1 LSRSRRLARPAF
13 ARAALFGQG
22 AAGVRA
28 VLGFALFVV
37 LALAPHLAG
46 RARAQAPPTPPS
58 VSEESLPAA
67 PAPILESATPT
78 GYRVRVPVG
87 PARVSRARIA
97 GYELSE
103 IQIPGGSA
111 GGAWGQPSLPWRTI
125 LLRVPWGSDPVARGA
140 RAGVRSLGSMV
151 PVPIAHLVT
160 EEAVRS
166 RVSPEA
172 VADAMKGAP
181 YRALGGSGEAP
192 VIASTAPMASGG
204 LRYLAVT
211 IRPVSWDP
219 VSREARAAEEVLL
232 EVSWSAPAAALPEGP
247 LRPAPGLSARDALRG
262 NLLEVAEA
270 VGPRFAPLPS
280 LGPRSRVA
288 LAAAGPLRVDPSR
301 PWVRVGAIRPGLYRI
316 TSSDLISAGVAG
328 APAIDPSTFRLFRS
342 TPGDLPESTDVDAAP
357 DSLRECAITV
367 AGEGDGSFD
376 SSDAIYFYATGES
389 GFGYD
394 LVAGGGP
401 EYQETQ
407 RTDQEPLWLTW
418 GPGPVASPPR
428 RIGARDAAP
437 SAGPAPLLTEAT
449 HRVHFEVNKFPE
461 FDLFQAP
468 LRWER
473 WFWSIIPVGA
483 RLAFP
488 ITLPGALPGGAASA
502 RLRVWG
508 QATSAGHSARLW
520 WDGAMVD
527 SASWNFL
534 AARDLVASGLRTNGS
549 RDTVQVEVPNV
560 AGRTKSEYLAWFEIS
575 YPRRLAA
582 SSDTLAFAAPDSIAP
597 GRSRYAVTAISDT
610 TSAWLLDRTDPEN
623 PVRLTGG
630 TWSGTA
636 PSFTLT
642 VEDSAGGGYR
652 PRYSLVSTA
661 RAAAPALARYAPPAS
676 PHSLADLLDPA
687 NAADYL
693 IVTPPVFLAAAESLA
708 ADRAARLPG
717 FASPRAAIAT
727 TDRIAAQLAGG
738 RSDPVAIRNLLA
750 YAQRHWAAGP
760 LYVCLLGDASD
771 DPKNYTGF
779 SVPDLLPT
787 YNEYWDSTIL
797 VQFISDDFYAFL
809 DGPGDQLFDL
819 AIGRL
824 PASNASEALFLAL
837 GKNRAYDRAQDFDWW
852 RTRALLTADDAWKW
866 SIPTTKRD
874 PVGADHVTQ
883 MERKDA
889 LHLPFP
895 VRREK
900 VYLNDYPF
908 ADSTKQSKPRAREA
922 FIAAVNAGNWIVEFS
937 GHGNENFL
945 ADEQLFRESDR
956 QRLTNQARPSI
967 FGFFSC
973 TVGKFDD
980 NETQNDLAE
989 SLLRHPGG
997 GSVVSLAASQEVFGA
1012 ESARL
1017 NDAFVDALFPLRPR
1031 VDTLRTA
1038 GLAWA
1043 EAKNAPTNQNS
1054 VVRKYGYLG
1063 DPAVTPP
1070 LPRGRGVFQKDALD
1084 SIPRGEIAVIQGH
1097 ALNADSTL
1105 DVVSSGTVLLE
1116 VLGPPSRRIE
1126 IADRSGVP
1134 SAIPYALPGPVLYR
1148 GETTL
1153 DQGVFTLRFVVPT
1166 DGRII
1171 GPGTQLRA
1179 LLSQAGGRGVG
1190 LAADSLRIAAALAPR
1205 VDATPPTIRLLGPAG
1220 GDSTVAPG
1228 AVLTFAIEDSSGID
1242 LTRLDDAHSVFTIVD
1257 DRGTP
1262 IDMTP
1267 TFRYEPS
1274 SYTRGT
1280 ATLLL
1285 PQLAGGAHLLEVHA
1299 SDTYR
1304 NVGIATFTIDVAAGV
1319 PPGSALLMT
1328 EVFNYPNPFP
1338 RETYLHARLNQP
1350 ARLHVQILTV
1360 AGRRVRDFA
1369 LDGKAGENYIP
1380 WDGRDS
1386 QGEKVALGV
1395 YIVKLTAEAPG
1406 GNRASAIARALRAE

>member
-1 LSRSRRLARPAF
+1 MSRSSRLAAAWAPALLG
-13 ARAALFGQG
+13 ALIL
-22 AAGVRA
+22 APAPHLV
-28 VLGFALFVV
+28 VLGFAQ
-37 LALAPHLAG
+37 G
-46 RARAQAPPTPPS
+46 TPPAAS
-58 VSEESLPAA
+58 ASEATLPPP
-67 PAPILESATPT
+67 PAPIFESATAT

-87 PARVSRARIA
+87 PARVARARIA
-97 GYELSE
+97 GYDLSE
-103 IQIPGGSA
+103 IEIAGGNAGGS
-111 GGAWGQPSLPWRTI
+111 WGEPSLPWRTI
-125 LLRVPWGSDPVARGA
+125 LLRVPWGSDPFVRGA
-140 RAGVRSLGSMV
+140 RAGVRSLGSIV
-151 PVPIAHLVT
+151 PVPIAHLLT
-160 EEAVRS
+160 EEVVRS

-172 VADAMKGAP
+172 VAGAMQGP
-181 YRALGGSGEAP
+181 RYRALGGSGEAP
-192 VIASTAPMASGG
+192 VIASTALMASGG
-204 LRYLAVT
+204 QRYLLVT
-211 IRPVSWDP
+211 ICPVSWDAAT
-219 VSREARAAEEVLL
+219 REARAADEVLL
-232 EVSWSAPAAALPEGP
+232 DVSWSAPATPLPEGP
-247 LRPAPGLSARDALRG
+247 LRAAPGLSARDALRG
-262 NLLEVAEA
+262 NLLDVAGA
-270 VGPRFAPLPS
+270 VGPRFAPLTS
-280 LGPRSRVA
+280 LEPRSRA
-288 LAAAGPLRVDPSR
+288 AAAGPLRVDPSR
-301 PWVRVGAIRPGLYRI
+301 PWVRVGVIRPGLYRI
-316 TSSDLISAGVAG
+316 TASDLIGAGVVG

-342 TPGDLPESTDVDAAP
+342 TPGDLPESTDVDAGP

-376 SSDAIYFYATGES
+376 ATDAIYFYATGES

-394 LVAGGGP
+394 LMAGGGP

-418 GPGPVASPPR
+418 GPGPLASPPR

-437 SAGPAPLLTEAT
+437 SAGPAPLLTEVT
-449 HRVHFEVNKFPE
+449 HRVHFEVNRFPE
-461 FDLFQAP
+461 FDLFQPA

-473 WFWSIIPVGA
+473 WFWNIVPVGA

-488 ITLPGALPGGAASA
+488 ITLPGAVAGGEASVL
-502 RLRVWG
+502 LRIWG
-508 QATSAGHSARLW
+508 QATSTGHSALLW
-520 WDGAMVD
+520 WDGAVVD

-534 AARDLVASGLRTNGS
+534 AARDLTASGLRTNGA
-549 RDTVQVEVPNV
+549 RDTVQVEAPNT
-560 AGRTKSEYLAWFEIS
+560 ASKSEYLAWFEVS

-582 SSDTLAFAAPDSIAP
+582 SSDTVAFAAPDSVAP
-597 GRSRYAVTAISDT
+597 ARFRYAISAIGDTA
-610 TSAWLLDRTDPEN
+610 SAWLLDRTDPEN

-630 TWSGTA
+630 SWSDAA
-636 PSFTLT
+636 PTFTLT

-661 RAAAPALARYAPPAS
+661 RAAAPALARYAPQATPR
-676 PHSLADLLDPA
+676 SLADLLDPA

-693 IVTPPVFLAAAESLA
+693 IVTPPAFVAAAESLA

-727 TDRIAAQLAGG
+727 TDRIAAQLGGG
-738 RSDPVAIRNLLA
+738 RSDPVAIRNLFA

-779 SVPDLLPT
+779 SMPDLLPV
-787 YNEYWDSTIL
+787 YNEYWDFQGDL
-797 VQFISDDFYAFL
+797 PLQFISDDFYAFL
-809 DGPGDQLFDL
+809 DGPGDRLFDL

-824 PASNASEALFLAL
+824 PASNPGEALQLAR
-837 GKNRAYDRAQDFDWW
+837 GKNRIYDRAQDFDWW

-866 SIPTTKRD
+866 SVLTTKRD
-874 PVGADHVTQ
+874 GVGADHVEQ
-883 MERKDA
+883 MERKDV

-922 FIAAVNAGNWIVEFS
+922 FIAAVNAGNWIVEFA

-980 NETQNDLAE
+980 NITQNDLAE

-997 GSVVSLAASQEVFGA
+997 GAVVSLAASQEVFGRQ
-1012 ESARL
+1012 SAQL
-1017 NDAFVDALFPLRPR
+1017 NDAFIDALFPLRPR

-1043 EAKNAPTNQNS
+1043 QAKNAPLNQNS

-1070 LPRGRGVFQKDALD
+1070 LPRGRGVFQKGALD
-1084 SIPRGEIAVIQGH
+1084 SIPRGEVAVIQGR

-1126 IADRSGVP
+1126 IADRNGLP

-1153 DQGVFTLRFVVPT
+1153 DQGAFTLRFVVPT

-1190 LAADSLRIAAALAPR
+1190 LAADSLRVAAALAAR

-1228 AVLTFAIEDSSGID
+1228 SVLTFAIEDSSGID
-1242 LTRLDDAHSVFTIVD
+1242 LTRLDDAHSIFTILD

-1304 NVGIATFTIDVAAGV
+1304 NVGIATFTIDVAASV
-1319 PPGSALLMT
+1319 PTGAALVLS

-1395 YIVKLTAEAPG
+1395 YIVKLTAEASG